1 MRNVALD
8 LDLSTGGN
16 DSFRKMVPAVDRCAR
31 RINDAPAGFYSAEA
45 REIFREFT
53 ASRSDEVDNL
63 GLIFAFADKAN
74 VSGRNPAVAVD
85 QKGRGK

>member
-1 MRNVALD
+1 VRNVALN

-16 DSFRKMVPAVDRCAR
+16 DSFRK
-31 RINDAPAGFYSAEA
+31 INDAPAGFYS
-45 REIFREFT
+45 REFT

-74 VSGRNPAVAVD
+74 VRGRNPAVAVD

>member
-1 MRNVALD
+1 LD

-16 DSFRKMVPAVDRCAR
+16 DYFRKMVPAVDRCA

-53 ASRSDEVDNL
+53 VSRSDELDNL
-63 GLIFAFADKAN
+63 GLVFAFADKAN
-74 VSGRNPAVAVD
+74 MSGRNPAVAVD
-85 QKGRGK
+85 QKGRRE

>member
-1 MRNVALD
+1 
-8 LDLSTGGN
+8 
-16 DSFRKMVPAVDRCAR
+16 MVPAVDRCA

-63 GLIFAFADKAN
+63 GLIFAFSDKTN

-85 QKGRGK
+85 QKVVGSESMPPYSSATLSLPTTTG

>member
-1 MRNVALD
+1 MD

-16 DSFRKMVPAVDRCAR
+16 DSFRKMVPAVDRCTR

-74 VSGRNPAVAVD
+74 VNGRNPAVAVD

>member
-8 LDLSTGGN
+8 LDLSTGCN
-16 DSFRKMVPAVDRCAR
+16 DSFPQMVPALGRCAR
-31 RINDAPAGFYSAEA
+31 RIKAAPAGFYSAEA

-74 VSGRNPAVAVD
+74 VSGRNPSVAVD